1 MTKKNTSWGGRFT
14 QSVSAIASKF
24 SNSIDVDSVLAE
36 KDIIGSIAYAESLQ
50 EAGVINKLELN
61 KIKRGLNQIKK
72 EIETGKFKW
81 NPSLEDVHMNIE
93 SALEK
98 KIGDSAK
105 KLHTGRSRN
114 DQVVTDLKLFLKDET
129 KAIKKKIKILQK
141 NILNKAQKHYADLMP
156 GFTHLQIAQPVTL
169 GHHLL
174 AYFEMLQRDS
184 IRFENNEKTLNQMPL
199 GVGALAGNRFGI
211 NRPKLAKKLGFT
223 DITKNSIDTVSD
235 RDFVTDVSYSCSML
249 AVHLSRMS
257 EEIILWSSSQFDYV
271 QLPEE
276 L

>member
-1 MTKKNTSWGGRFT
+1 MAKKNTSWGGRFT
-14 QSVSAIASKF
+14 QTVSALASKF

-50 EAGVINKLELN
+50 EAGVIYKSELI

-129 KAIKKKIKILQK
+129 KAIKKKIKDLQK

-199 GVGALAGNRFGI
+199 GVGALAGNRFAI

-257 EEIILWSSSQFDYV
+257 EEIILWLS
-271 QLPEE
+271 LIHI
-276 L
+276 

>member
-50 EAGVINKLELN
+50 EAGVINKSELT
-61 KIKRGLNQIKK
+61 KINRGLIQIKK

-129 KAIKKKIKILQK
+129 KAIKKKIKDLQK
-141 NILNKAQKHYADLMP
+141 SILNKAQKHYADLMP
-156 GFTHLQIAQPVTL
+156 GFTHLQIAQPVTI

-184 IRFENNEKTLNQMPL
+184 IRFDNNEKSLNQMPL

-211 NRPKLAKKLGFT
+211 NRTKLAKKLGFT
-223 DITKNSIDTVSD
+223 EITKNSIDTVSD
-235 RDFVTDVSYSCSML
+235 
-249 AVHLSRMS
+249 
-257 EEIILWSSSQFDYV
+257 
-271 QLPEE
+271 
-276 L
+276 